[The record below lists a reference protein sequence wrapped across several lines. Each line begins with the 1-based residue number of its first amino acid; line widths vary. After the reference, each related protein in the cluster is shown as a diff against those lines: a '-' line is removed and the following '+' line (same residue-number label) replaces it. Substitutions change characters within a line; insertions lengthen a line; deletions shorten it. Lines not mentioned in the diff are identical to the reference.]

1 MRNWLVPAALLGISG
16 LGLFCAS
23 ERGRE
28 QIRGLLDR
36 LARDGD
42 PLGEFNEFLDD
53 QLATIQR
60 TLDAVAEA
68 LEQQRA

>member
-1 MRNWLVPAALLGISG
+1 MRNWLVPAALLGLSG
-16 LGLFCAS
+16 VGLFFAS

-28 QIRGLLDR
+28 QVRTLLDG
-36 LARDGD
+36 LARNGD
-42 PLGEFNEFLDD
+42 PLGEFNDFLDD
-53 QLATIQR
+53 QVATIQR